1 MADFTISFFI
11 CNLWLCLPVLLLL
24 AVKKCLKKQLSGR
37 MPYHLWFLLLILLAV
52 PFLPEHFTASA
63 GFLRQL
69 PSLPFLSFRNPDVLL
84 PAASGAASGI
94 SENWL
99 QDFTLSVSHQVAGR
113 WHRWICLFWVT
124 GMFIRIGLLT
134 KARIHLN
141 RLTQSALP
149 LQNKNIRR
157 LFKSC
162 QTHSKIMRPVRL
174 YSSAFLKSPFTI
186 GFIRPKI
193 YVPIHLI
200 SDFDAGEMRCIFLHE
215 LQHCRHLDGLVNHFI
230 NLFSILY
237 WFNPLIR
244 YAFREMKNDREIACD
259 SSVLELLDP
268 TEYKDYENTLIRFA
282 EKVSQNVFPFVSGLA
297 GHRKQLKKR
306 ILNIAAYHPASPAKK
321 FRGRLIYLLTAVLFL
336 QLFPVLSI
344 HAAGNDRYTFHPD
357 SVVYEDLVAFFNGFD
372 GCFVLYDDADKNW
385 HLYNGDAAV
394 QRVSPDSTWKIY
406 DALLALEAGIITP
419 EASHM
424 AWDGHQYPFDAWNRD
439 QTLDT
444 AMKNSVN
451 WYFQTAD
458 RRLGPSAVKH
468 FIKKIHY
475 GNADVSDDFPSYW
488 LESSLKISAVEQVE
502 LLEKFRT
509 NRYGCTPEN
518 IRAVKDT
525 LRISASGAGTLY
537 GKTGTG
543 QIDGENINGWF
554 IGFIEKPDRTCY
566 FAVNIRGTSGA
577 AGSKA
582 AEIARSVLSELHLL

>member
-1 MADFTISFFI
+1 MF
-11 CNLWLCLPVLLLL
+11 
-24 AVKKCLKKQLSGR
+24 
-37 MPYHLWFLLLILLAV
+37 FLL
-52 PFLPEHFTASA
+52 S
-63 GFLRQL
+63 
-69 PSLPFLSFRNPDVLL
+69 
-84 PAASGAASGI
+84 PAWPA
-94 SENWL
+94 
-99 QDFTLSVSHQVAGR
+99 
-113 WHRWICLFWVT
+113 
-124 GMFIRIGLLT
+124 
-134 KARIHLN
+134 
-141 RLTQSALP
+141 
-149 LQNKNIRR
+149 
-157 LFKSC
+157 
-162 QTHSKIMRPVRL
+162 
-174 YSSAFLKSPFTI
+174 
-186 GFIRPKI
+186 
-193 YVPIHLI
+193 
-200 SDFDAGEMRCIFLHE
+200 
-215 LQHCRHLDGLVNHFI
+215 
-230 NLFSILY
+230 
-237 WFNPLIR
+237 
-244 YAFREMKNDREIACD
+244 
-259 SSVLELLDP
+259 
-268 TEYKDYENTLIRFA
+268 
-282 EKVSQNVFPFVSGLA
+282 
-297 GHRKQLKKR
+297 HRKQLKKR
-306 ILNIAAYHPASPAKK
+306 ILNIAAYHPASSAKK

-357 SVVYEDLVAFFNGFD
+357 SVVYEDLDAFFNGFD

-475 GNADVSDDFPSYW
+475 GNANVSDDFPSYW

-525 LRISASGAGTLY
+525 LRISASGDGTLY